1 MCAGRSGLHVRFV
14 AARRRFD
21 PVRPAPCP
29 FGRLSVVGDRRC
41 PTNDPVFNAP
51 SMTAILQAA
60 TSIFNP
66 FVGVLALAIG
76 VTLGARMLGRIVNL
90 F

>member
-1 MCAGRSGLHVRFV
+1 MVIGN
-14 AARRRFD
+14 
-21 PVRPAPCP
+21 
-29 FGRLSVVGDRRC
+29 RRC
-41 PTNDPVFNAP
+41 LTNDPVFNAP
-51 SMTAILQAA
+51 SMSAIMQAA

-76 VTLGARMLGRIVNL
+76 VTLGTRMLGRIVNL

>member
-1 MCAGRSGLHVRFV
+1 MVI
-14 AARRRFD
+14 
-21 PVRPAPCP
+21 
-29 FGRLSVVGDRRC
+29 GDRRC
-41 PTNDPVFNAP
+41 LTNDPVFQAP
-51 SMTAILQAA
+51 SMSAIMQAA

-76 VTLGARMLGRIVNL
+76 VTLGTRMLGRIVNL

>member
-1 MCAGRSGLHVRFV
+1 MEFNNQ
-14 AARRRFD
+14 
-21 PVRPAPCP
+21 PQ
-29 FGRLSVVGDRRC
+29 
-41 PTNDPVFNAP
+41 FNAP
-51 SMTAILQAA
+51 NMTDILNAA

-76 VTLGARMLGRIVNL
+76 VTLGARMLGRNVNL

>member
-1 MCAGRSGLHVRFV
+1 
-14 AARRRFD
+14 
-21 PVRPAPCP
+21 
-29 FGRLSVVGDRRC
+29 
-41 PTNDPVFNAP
+41 
-51 SMTAILQAA
+51 MTAILEAA

-66 FVGVLALAIG
+66 FTGVLALAIG

>member
-1 MCAGRSGLHVRFV
+1 L
-14 AARRRFD
+14 
-21 PVRPAPCP
+21 
-29 FGRLSVVGDRRC
+29 
-41 PTNDPVFNAP
+41 TNDPVFQAP
-51 SMTAILQAA
+51 SMSAIMQAA
-60 TSIFNP
+60 TGIFNP

>member
-1 MCAGRSGLHVRFV
+1 MN
-14 AARRRFD
+14 D
-21 PVRPAPCP
+21 I
-29 FGRLSVVGDRRC
+29 LS
-41 PTNDPVFNAP
+41 
-51 SMTAILQAA
+51 AA

-66 FVGVLALAIG
+66 FAGVLALAIG

>member
-1 MCAGRSGLHVRFV
+1 
-14 AARRRFD
+14 
-21 PVRPAPCP
+21 
-29 FGRLSVVGDRRC
+29 VVIGDRRC
-41 PTNDPVFNAP
+41 LTNDPVFQAP
-51 SMTAILQAA
+51 SMSAIMQAA

-76 VTLGARMLGRIVNL
+76 VTLGTRMLGRIVNL

>member
-1 MCAGRSGLHVRFV
+1 MEFNNQ
-14 AARRRFD
+14 
-21 PVRPAPCP
+21 PQ
-29 FGRLSVVGDRRC
+29 
-41 PTNDPVFNAP
+41 FNAP
-51 SMTAILQAA
+51 SMADILTAA

-66 FVGVLALAIG
+66 FVSVLALAIG

>member
-1 MCAGRSGLHVRFV
+1 MRLV
-14 AARRRFD
+14 AVSQRFD
-21 PVRPAPCP
+21 SVYPAP
-29 FGRLSVVGDRRC
+29 VVCSYRRC
-41 PTNDPVFNAP
+41 TTNDPVFNAP

>member
-1 MCAGRSGLHVRFV
+1 
-14 AARRRFD
+14 
-21 PVRPAPCP
+21 
-29 FGRLSVVGDRRC
+29 
-41 PTNDPVFNAP
+41 VFQAP
-51 SMTAILQAA
+51 SMSAILQAA

>member
-1 MCAGRSGLHVRFV
+1 MEFNNQ
-14 AARRRFD
+14 
-21 PVRPAPCP
+21 PQ
-29 FGRLSVVGDRRC
+29 
-41 PTNDPVFNAP
+41 FNAP
-51 SMTAILQAA
+51 SMTDILNAA

>member
-1 MCAGRSGLHVRFV
+1 VYDQRSRVPGPVDERHSSGR
-14 AARRRFD
+14 
-21 PVRPAPCP
+21 
-29 FGRLSVVGDRRC
+29 
-41 PTNDPVFNAP
+41 
-51 SMTAILQAA
+51 
-60 TSIFNP
+60 NP

>member
-1 MCAGRSGLHVRFV
+1 VACRCGWSPRPSGSIPSTLLQ
-14 AARRRFD
+14 AL
-21 PVRPAPCP
+21 
-29 FGRLSVVGDRRC
+29 GRLVVGGFSSRRC
-41 PTNDPVFNAP
+41 LTPQFNAP
-51 SMTAILQAA
+51 SMADILNAA

-66 FVGVLALAIG
+66 FVSVLALAIG

>member
-1 MCAGRSGLHVRFV
+1 MS
-14 AARRRFD
+14 
-21 PVRPAPCP
+21 
-29 FGRLSVVGDRRC
+29 
-41 PTNDPVFNAP
+41 
-51 SMTAILQAA
+51 AILQAA

-66 FVGVLALAIG
+66 FTGVLALAIG

>member
-1 MCAGRSGLHVRFV
+1 MTDVLS
-14 AARRRFD
+14 AA
-21 PVRPAPCP
+21 A
-29 FGRLSVVGDRRC
+29 
-41 PTNDPVFNAP
+41 
-51 SMTAILQAA
+51 
-60 TSIFNP
+60 SIFNP